1 MNYGQFLNMIP
12 EFYLV
17 LTLLAVF
24 VVDFIMHRSEKKLD
38 VLFSV
43 TAALLIVLP
52 VRIALLA
59 EPAEAFGG
67 MYVASQAANVM
78 KIILTI
84 GALIVVIMAQPWLK
98 NEASKYAGEFYLL
111 ILSTLLGMYV
121 MMSSGSPSISSWQ
134 LSQVV
139 SCYMAFHL
147 STLLQVRSISVMLLR
162 LSWAATRSMRG
173 LHH

>member
-78 KIILTI
+78 KICWRVLSADTLYT
-84 GALIVVIMAQPWLK
+84 AWYVCHDVQRLVPAVLPWTGD
-98 NEASKYAGEFYLL
+98 SFSTYGLL
-111 ILSTLLGMYV
+111 
-121 MMSSGSPSISSWQ
+121 SGFR
-134 LSQVV
+134 QV
-139 SCYMAFHL
+139 
-147 STLLQVRSISVMLLR
+147 
-162 LSWAATRSMRG
+162 
-173 LHH
+173 